1 MTTITGILSTVCMLI
16 VLVAPRA
23 AAGPDIS
30 QIEQGVVRVITQTR
44 RGTSTGTGFIV
55 NSSGLVATNQHVV
68 EGGRAFH
75 VLISGSRSPVQA
87 EVLWKD
93 SGLDLALL
101 RAQGL
106 GGRPVT
112 VSRSPLKKGD
122 DVIALGFPGLA
133 DKKGNAV
140 DATVTKGVIGRLFR
154 GSWRSARLGII
165 QHSAELNPGN
175 SGGPLFDAC
184 GSVVGINTQ
193 ASLSGRIIRDAQ
205 GRVVEVMAGQGI
217 FFASRVSEL
226 MAVLGSRG
234 ERVAANDTPCVAMS
248 EADVETRRQAEEAQ
262 QQVQD
267 SSRRLTDALHEL
279 GRRVWIVSAFMALG
293 ILAVLGLALRR
304 PRERIM
310 SIVGEYAA
318 ALSQVLPGR
327 RPPGLK
333 RGIVLSGFT
342 TDGKPLRVR
351 LAGRRFTRQ
360 GYGLTIGRAPALVD
374 AALPDE
380 RASRRHLRIRWT
392 GDRFEI
398 EDLHSSSGT
407 VLNGQSLEPFRPC
420 PLDAGDVVGVGGL
433 ELMVSKA

>member
-1 MTTITGILSTVCMLI
+1 MTTITGILSTVCMVM

-23 AAGPDIS
+23 AAAPEIS
-30 QIEQGVVRVITQTR
+30 QIEQGVVRVITQKTR
-44 RGTSTGTGFIV
+44 RVISTGTGFIV

-68 EGGRAFH
+68 KDGRAFQ

-112 VSRSPLKKGD
+112 VSRAPLKKGD
-122 DVIALGFPGLA
+122 DVFALGFPGLA
-133 DKKGNAV
+133 DKKGDAV

-154 GSWRSARLGII
+154 GPWRSVELDII
-165 QHSAELNPGN
+165 QHSAEINPGN

-184 GSVVGINTQ
+184 GSVVGVNT
-193 ASLSGRIIRDAQ
+193 AGSLSGQ
-205 GRVVEVMAGQGI
+205 GV

-279 GRRVWIVSAFMALG
+279 GRRVWIVSAFMALA
-293 ILAVLGLALRR
+293 ILAALGLALRR

-310 SIVGEYAA
+310 SIVGEYAG

-351 LAGRRFTRQ
+351 LAARRFTRQ

-407 VLNGQSLEPFRPC
+407 ILNGQSLEPFRPC

>member
-1 MTTITGILSTVCMLI
+1 MPCTNS
-16 VLVAPRA
+16 
-23 AAGPDIS
+23 AG
-30 QIEQGVVRVITQTR
+30 G
-44 RGTSTGTGFIV
+44 
-55 NSSGLVATNQHVV
+55 
-68 EGGRAFH
+68 
-75 VLISGSRSPVQA
+75 
-87 EVLWKD
+87 
-93 SGLDLALL
+93 
-101 RAQGL
+101 
-106 GGRPVT
+106 
-112 VSRSPLKKGD
+112 
-122 DVIALGFPGLA
+122 
-133 DKKGNAV
+133 
-140 DATVTKGVIGRLFR
+140 
-154 GSWRSARLGII
+154 
-165 QHSAELNPGN
+165 
-175 SGGPLFDAC
+175 C
-184 GSVVGINTQ
+184 GS
-193 ASLSGRIIRDAQ
+193 
-205 GRVVEVMAGQGI
+205 
-217 FFASRVSEL
+217 
-226 MAVLGSRG
+226 
-234 ERVAANDTPCVAMS
+234 
-248 EADVETRRQAEEAQ
+248 
-262 QQVQD
+262 
-267 SSRRLTDALHEL
+267 
-279 GRRVWIVSAFMALG
+279 VSAFMALG